1 MTETP
6 LPGRD
11 VPLIVDLDGTY
22 IKTDMLLETFWKG
35 LGAAPIGTVRTAFTH
50 LTDRPKLK
58 ARLAEIAPV
67 TPETLPVDPEV
78 AEMIDAARQAGR
90 EVYLVSG
97 STESIVQGVAA
108 SHPVFTSA
116 HGSSEDLNLTKTNKR
131 DYLVER
137 FGEKGFDYIGDSS
150 ADLPVWQAAR
160 TALVARPGTRIKQK
174 LDAEGLATTP
184 VGEAWRWEDLLRG
197 LRPHQWLKNMLLFLP
212 LFVAHRMDA
221 AGLIAASLGVIAFS
235 ALASAIYI
243 VNDLTDLEAD
253 RLHDTKRNRPF
264 AAGRVPIKVGMAA
277 SLALG
282 LLGLAIGAALS
293 WAMLAVLLVYLVS
306 TLSYSFRFKRVR
318 WVDVTMLAGLYTLRV
333 VAGAVAA
340 GVAASGWLF
349 AFIFPIFLS
358 LGCVK
363 RLTELAHAKGTGNVP
378 GRRYSP
384 ADRDDLLNV
393 AILGAVAAVSV
404 FAAYSV
410 SSTAAALY
418 AHIWM
423 LWAVAILLGLWLAR
437 MIRTG
442 WTGAQ
447 DYDPIIF
454 AITDKIG
461 VSLVVGSMALLVASA
476 R

>member
-1 MTETP
+1 MTQAQQ
-6 LPGRD
+6 
-11 VPLIVDLDGTY
+11 VPLIVDLDGTF

-35 LGAAPIGTVRTAFTH
+35 LGVDPVGTVRTA
-50 LTDRPKLK
+50 LKYLSNRPKLK
-58 ARLAEIAPV
+58 AELARLAPV
-67 TPETLPVDPEV
+67 TPETLPVDPEIS
-78 AEMIDAARQAGR
+78 AIIETARADGR

-97 STESIVQGVAA
+97 SNEAVVQGVAGA
-108 SHPVFTSA
+108 HPLFTGA
-116 HGSSEDLNLTKTNKR
+116 KGSDETTNLTREAKR
-131 DYLVER
+131 DWLVDR
-137 FGEKGFDYIGDSS
+137 FGEHGFDYIGDSS
-150 ADLPVWQAAR
+150 ADLPVWKSAR
-160 TALVARPGTRIKQK
+160 KSFVARAGIRISQK
-174 LDAEGLATTP
+174 LTAQGIKAEP
-184 VGEAWRWEDLLRG
+184 VGTPWTWEDLVKG
-197 LRPHQWLKNMLLFLP
+197 LRPHQWLKNLLLYLP
-212 LFVAHRMDA
+212 LFAAHRMDLPGLMA
-221 AGLIAASLGVIAFS
+221 ATLGVIAFS

-277 SLALG
+277 SLCLGFLGLALG
-282 LLGLAIGAALS
+282 LMLS
-293 WAMLAVLLVYLVS
+293 WAMLGVLLVYLVS

-333 VAGAVAA
+333 IAGAVAA

-393 AILGAVAAVSV
+393 AILGAVGAVSV
-404 FAAYSV
+404 FAAYSL
-410 SSTAAALY
+410 SPTAYDLY
-418 AHIWM
+418 TQIWM
-423 LWAVAILLGLWLAR
+423 LWGVAVLLGLWLAR

-447 DYDPIIF
+447 DYDPIIY

-461 VSLVVGSMALLVASA
+461 ISLAVGSMALLVLSA